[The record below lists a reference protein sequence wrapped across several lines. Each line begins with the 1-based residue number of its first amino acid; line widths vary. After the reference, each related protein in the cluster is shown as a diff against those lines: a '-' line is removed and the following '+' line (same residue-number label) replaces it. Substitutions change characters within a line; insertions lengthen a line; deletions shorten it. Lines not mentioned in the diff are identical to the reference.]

1 MKSSYIVSKLSII
14 MRLTIL
20 LLAAMVVPVAAAE
33 TDWGPEVTYSGVIIE
48 GLGGEKFDVKIGIK
62 ADDNAT
68 YSVELGDRAE
78 FKFNENPIEMY
89 IPANDTRTF
98 IFEGE
103 VIGEDGGGFAAGKYV
118 MSWKTYKDGVKFNSG
133 DIEISAGEQAS
144 SVGII
149 AAIAGIG
156 LIATLRRRS

>member
-1 MKSSYIVSKLSII
+1 
-14 MRLTIL
+14 MRLAIL
-20 LLAAMVVPVAAAE
+20 LLAAMLVPVASAME
-33 TDWGPEVTYSGVIIE
+33 SDWGPEVTYSGVIIE

-78 FKFNENPIEMY
+78 FKFNENPIEIY

-103 VIGEDGGGFAAGKYV
+103 VIGEDGGGIAAGKYV

>member
-1 MKSSYIVSKLSII
+1 

-20 LLAAMVVPVAAAE
+20 LLAAMLVPMAAAE
-33 TDWGPEVTYSGVIIE
+33 EYDWGPEVTYSGVIIE

-62 ADDNAT
+62 ADENAT

-103 VIGEDGGGFAAGKYV
+103 VIGEDGGGIAAGKYV

>member
-1 MKSSYIVSKLSII
+1 

-20 LLAAMVVPVAAAE
+20 LLAAMLVPMAAAE
-33 TDWGPEVTYSGVIIE
+33 EYDWGPEVTYGGVIIE

-103 VIGEDGGGFAAGKYV
+103 VIGEDGGGIAAGKYV

-156 LIATLRRRS
+156 LIATLRRRG

>member
-1 MKSSYIVSKLSII
+1 

-20 LLAAMVVPVAAAE
+20 LLAAMLVPMAAAE
-33 TDWGPEVTYSGVIIE
+33 EYDWGPEVTYSGVIIE

-62 ADDNAT
+62 ADENAT

-103 VIGEDGGGFAAGKYV
+103 VIGEDGGGIAAGKYV

-149 AAIAGIG
+149 AAITGIG

>member
-1 MKSSYIVSKLSII
+1 
-14 MRLTIL
+14 MRLAIL
-20 LLAAMVVPVAAAE
+20 LLAAMLVPMATAE
-33 TDWGPEVTYSGVIIE
+33 YDWGPEVTYGDVIIE

-78 FKFNENPIEMY
+78 FKFNENPIEIY

-103 VIGEDGGGFAAGKYV
+103 VIGEDGGGIAAGKYV
-118 MSWKTYKDGVKFNSG
+118 MSWKAYKDGVKFNSG
-133 DIEISAGEQAS
+133 DIEISAGEQAPS
-144 SVGII
+144 IGII

-156 LIATLRRRS
+156 IIAILRRRN

>member
-1 MKSSYIVSKLSII
+1 

-20 LLAAMVVPVAAAE
+20 LLAVMLVPMASAME
-33 TDWGPEVTYSGVIIE
+33 SDWGPEVTYGGVIIE

-62 ADDNAT
+62 ADENAT
-68 YSVELGDRAE
+68 YAVELGDRAE
-78 FKFNENPIEMY
+78 FKFDENPIEMY

-98 IFEGE
+98 IFKGE
-103 VIGEDGGGFAAGKYV
+103 VIGEDGGGIAAGKYV
-118 MSWKTYKDGVKFNSG
+118 MTWETFKDGVKFNSG

-156 LIATLRRRS
+156 IIAILRRRS

>member
-1 MKSSYIVSKLSII
+1 
-14 MRLTIL
+14 MRLAIL
-20 LLAAMVVPVAAAE
+20 LLAAMLVPVASAME
-33 TDWGPEVTYSGVIIE
+33 SDWGPEVTYSGVIIE

-78 FKFNENPIEMY
+78 FKFNENPIEIY

-103 VIGEDGGGFAAGKYV
+103 VIGEDGGGIAAGKYA
-118 MSWKTYKDGVKFNSG
+118 MTWEAFKNGTKFDSG
-133 DIEISAGEQAS
+133 DFEISAGEQAP

-156 LIATLRRRS
+156 IIAILKRRN